1 MLLSRSVLTRWVK
14 EEVVG
19 FYGGNIYGGLYYP
32 HKKKEVLWWDFCGGT
47 FVVRLLWWDFCG
59 GTFVV
64 GLLWWDE
71 L

>member
-19 FYGGNIYGGLYYP
+19 FYGGNIYGGLYYF
-32 HKKKEVLWWDFCGGT
+32 HKKRRFCGGT
-47 FVVRLLWWDFCG
+47 FVVGILWWDFCG